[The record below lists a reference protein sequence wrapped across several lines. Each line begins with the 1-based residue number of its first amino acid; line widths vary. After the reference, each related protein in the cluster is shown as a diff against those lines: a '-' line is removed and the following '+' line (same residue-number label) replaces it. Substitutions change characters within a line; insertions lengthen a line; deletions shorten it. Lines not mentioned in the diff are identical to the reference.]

1 MPLSRGLARFN
12 RVVTNRISRPLAG
25 WLPGFAV
32 LVHRGRKSGAEY
44 RTPLNAWLG
53 EDDIIVA
60 LTYGR
65 DTDWLKNLTAA
76 DGGEIIAGRKG
87 LPGGAAAVHR
97 ARGDE
102 ADARRGHA
110 DTALYRRRR
119 VCPAAPHQAGSAHL
133 ISTLPESWE
142 AVASKAASKS
152 STSKRWVITGEMSTP
167 DWIRTFILYQ
177 VSNISRP

>member
-53 EDDIIVA
+53 DDDVIVA

-76 DGGEIIAGRKG
+76 NGGEIIAGRKSYRVG
-87 LPGGAAAVHR
+87 PPAADR
-97 ARGDE
+97 IGRDE
-102 ADARRGHA
+102 PDARHGQA
-110 DTALYRRRR
+110 DPPLDRRRR
-119 VCPAAPHQAGSAHL
+119 VCPAAPHWAGSAHL
-133 ISTLPESWE
+133 IRTLPESWE

-152 STSKRWVITGEMSTP
+152 STSKRWVITGDMSTP
-167 DWIRTFILYQ
+167 DWTRTFILYH